1 MQLSQID
8 GQIFVADCPG
18 LALGPLLKIGGQK
31 SVWTCAFQG
40 QAFVLK
46 AIMASERA
54 LRRVA
59 REIEIM
65 ERCDSRYLP
74 KFGPISLR
82 ELLVPTGEKILYFLE
97 EYIDGFPLAS
107 VRIPM
112 LPEHVFALGRCVG
125 EALRVLAAR
134 RYVHRDVK
142 PMNVMQQTS
151 STYVLI
157 DAGLALDLDGEAL
170 SLVDSAPVGTPAYF
184 SPEQIT
190 LASRDLDPRSDLFS
204 LGITMYECAT
214 GEHPFLND
222 ALPRVNVLRNIVE
235 LAPPDPRE
243 LISTLPD
250 RLCAVIKKLLQKD
263 RDLRYQNAEQLL
275 ADLI

>member
-1 MQLSQID
+1 MELSQID

-18 LALGPLLKIGGQK
+18 LALGPHLKIGGQK
-31 SVWTCAFQG
+31 SVWACAFQN
-40 QAFVLK
+40 QAYVLK
-46 AIMASERA
+46 AIMASDRA

-65 ERCDSRYLP
+65 QRCNSPYLP
-74 KFGPISLR
+74 KFGPVSLR
-82 ELLVPTGEKILYFLE
+82 ELIVPTGEKVVYFLE

-107 VRIPM
+107 VRMPM
-112 LPEHVFALGRCVG
+112 RPEQVISLGRCVG
-125 EALRVLAAR
+125 EALGILASN

-142 PMNVMQQTS
+142 PMNIMQQTS

-170 SLVDSAPVGTPAYF
+170 SLVGSGPVGTPAYY
-184 SPEQIT
+184 SPEQIM
-190 LASRDLDPRSDLFS
+190 LASRELDPRSDLFS

-222 ALPRVNVLRNIVE
+222 ALPRVNIFRNIVE
-235 LAPPDPRE
+235 LDAPDPRE
-243 LISTLPD
+243 WLSTLPD
-250 RLCAVIKKLLQKD
+250 ILCAVIGKLLQKD
-263 RDLRYQNAEQLL
+263 RDARYESAEQLL
-275 ADLI
+275 ADLV

>member
-1 MQLSQID
+1 MELSQID

-18 LALGPLLKIGGQK
+18 LALGPHLKIGGQK
-31 SVWTCAFQG
+31 SVWACAFQN
-40 QAFVLK
+40 QAYVLK
-46 AIMASERA
+46 AIMASDRA

-65 ERCDSRYLP
+65 QRCNSPYLP
-74 KFGPISLR
+74 KLGPIPLR
-82 ELLVPTGEKILYFLE
+82 ELIVPTGEKLVYFLE
-97 EYIDGFPLAS
+97 EYIDGVPLAS

-112 LPEHVFALGRCVG
+112 RPEQVISLGRCVG
-125 EALRVLAAR
+125 EALRILASD

-142 PMNVMQQTS
+142 PMNIMQQTS

-170 SLVDSAPVGTPAYF
+170 SFAGSGPVGTPAYY
-184 SPEQIT
+184 SPEQIM
-190 LASRDLDPRSDLFS
+190 LASRELDPRSDLFS
-204 LGITMYECAT
+204 LGMTMYECAT

-222 ALPRVNVLRNIVE
+222 ALPRVNIFRNIVE
-235 LAPPDPRE
+235 IEAPDPRE
-243 LISTLPD
+243 WLSTLPD
-250 RLCAVIKKLLQKD
+250 ILCAVIGKLLQKD
-263 RDLRYQNAEQLL
+263 RDARYQSAEQLL

>member
-1 MQLSQID
+1 MELSQID

-18 LALGPLLKIGGQK
+18 LALGPHLKIGGQK
-31 SVWTCAFQG
+31 SVWRCAFQN
-40 QAFVLK
+40 QAYVLK
-46 AIMASERA
+46 AIMASDRA

-65 ERCDSRYLP
+65 QRCDSRYLP

-82 ELLVPTGEKILYFLE
+82 ELIVPTGEKILYFLE
-97 EYIDGFPLAS
+97 EYIDGLPLAS

-112 LPEHVFALGRCVG
+112 LPEQVVALGQCVG
-125 EALRVLAAR
+125 EALRVLATR

-142 PMNVMQQTS
+142 PMNIMQQTS
-151 STYVLI
+151 STYMLI

-170 SLVDSAPVGTPAYF
+170 SLVGSAPVGTPGYF
-184 SPEQIT
+184 APEQIT

-204 LGITMYECAT
+204 LGVTMYECAT

-222 ALPRVNVLRNIVE
+222 SLPRVNIFRNIVE
-235 LAPPDPRE
+235 LAPPDPRQF
-243 LISTLPD
+243 ISTLPD
-250 RLCAVIKKLLQKD
+250 GLCAVISKLLQKD
-263 RDLRYQNAEQLL
+263 RDARYQHAEQLL
-275 ADLI
+275 ADLM